1 MELGFGVPVAGA
13 WATPANQVRVARR
26 AEELGYRSLWTF
38 QRLVVPEVPD
48 ERSGAPFY
56 QQVQDAVVPLAFLA
70 GQTSRIRL
78 GTAVL
83 IVPFFPPALL
93 AKQLATLDIVSE
105 GRLEV
110 GLGIGWSRTEYAAVG
125 AAFERRGA
133 RAEEFLAAL
142 RALWTGEVASYQ
154 GEFYRLPPARMAP
167 RPVQRPHPPLLL
179 GGAAKPALRRAGR
192 LADGWVSGSMADL
205 TRIGESI
212 EMVREAARE
221 ARRPAGP
228 GPAVRLVRRDPR
240 RPRHPGRPGGDR
252 GLRRSQLR
260 PRDRRHRHRP
270 GRGPPPGRGGPG
282 GPGPLLGEA
291 PARIRPGTLRGGGD
305 PRLRPMPGASY
316 RTCRARAR
324 SNSPFRTPARKASHS
339 WAVNTSAGPL
349 RSLESRTATSAV
361 SRATSTQP
369 LVPLRVL
376 FRHTARDRS
385 TIQLLSD
392 RSSRDWMLP
401 RVRMDSPGFCAAAR
415 RWSKSLLYRRVTSR
429 SSRYMSPPVF
439 SM

>member
-48 ERSGAPFY
+48 ERSGAPYY

-83 IVPFFPPALL
+83 IVPFFSPALA

-105 GRLEV
+105 GRLDV
-110 GLGIGWSRTEYAAVG
+110 GLGIGWSQTEYAAVG
-125 AAFERRGA
+125 APFERRGA

-179 GGAAKPALRRAGR
+179 GGTAKPALRRAGR

-212 EMVREAARE
+212 EAVREAARE
-221 ARRPAGP
+221 AGRDPDRLRFVSRGAVKVRPAGRP
-228 GPAVRLVRRDPR
+228 DRAPLSGSFAEIRGDLDTLAAQGVTEVFVDLNFDPEIGAPDTDPAEA
-240 RPRHPGRPGGDR
+240 
-252 GLRRSQLR
+252 LRRAEEALEALA
-260 PRDRRHRHRP
+260 P
-270 GRGPPPGRGGPG
+270 G
-282 GPGPLLGEA
+282 
-291 PARIRPGTLRGGGD
+291 
-305 PRLRPMPGASY
+305 
-316 RTCRARAR
+316 
-324 SNSPFRTPARKASHS
+324 
-339 WAVNTSAGPL
+339 
-349 RSLESRTATSAV
+349 
-361 SRATSTQP
+361 
-369 LVPLRVL
+369 
-376 FRHTARDRS
+376 
-385 TIQLLSD
+385 
-392 RSSRDWMLP
+392 
-401 RVRMDSPGFCAAAR
+401 
-415 RWSKSLLYRRVTSR
+415 
-429 SSRYMSPPVF
+429 
-439 SM
+439 